1 MTTKTVSDSNSPLIE
16 SRDQLI
22 ASFAK
27 GEKARDRW
35 RIGTEHEKFVYS
47 RADHHAPSWDEPSGI
62 RALLTELQQY
72 GWKPVEEG
80 GKIIA
85 LTGADGSVSLEPAG
99 QFELSGAPLDNLHQ
113 TCAETGRHL
122 DQVKA
127 AGDKLGIGF
136 LGLGMWPDKTRAEL
150 PIMPKGRYAI
160 MLRHMPRVGT
170 MGLDMM
176 LRTCTI
182 QVNLDYAS
190 EADMVQKFRVGLAL
204 QPLATALFANSPFTE
219 GKPNGY
225 LSYRSHIWSDT
236 DPARTGM
243 LPFVFEDG
251 FGYERYAEYM
261 LDVPMYFVYRDGK
274 YIDAAG
280 LSFRGFLKGE
290 LSVLPGELPTLDDWN
305 DHLSTAFPEV
315 RLKTFL
321 EMRGADGGPWG
332 RICALPALWVG
343 LLYDQGALDAAW
355 DLVKHW
361 SMDARQALRDSVP
374 KLGLDA
380 PVPGRGTLR
389 DIAGEVLDIAGR
401 GLAARARLSA
411 SGDDETGFR
420 NPLREI
426 VRTGKVPAQDLLDR
440 YHGVWG
446 GDVSK
451 VYEELSF

>member
-1 MTTKTVSDSNSPLIE
+1 
-16 SRDQLI
+16 
-22 ASFAK
+22 
-27 GEKARDRW
+27 
-35 RIGTEHEKFVYS
+35 
-47 RADHHAPSWDEPSGI
+47 
-62 RALLTELQQY
+62 
-72 GWKPVEEG
+72 
-80 GKIIA
+80 
-85 LTGADGSVSLEPAG
+85 
-99 QFELSGAPLDNLHQ
+99 
-113 TCAETGRHL
+113 
-122 DQVKA
+122 
-127 AGDKLGIGF
+127 
-136 LGLGMWPDKTRAEL
+136 
-150 PIMPKGRYAI
+150 
-160 MLRHMPRVGT
+160 
-170 MGLDMM
+170 
-176 LRTCTI
+176 
-182 QVNLDYAS
+182 
-190 EADMVQKFRVGLAL
+190 
-204 QPLATALFANSPFTE
+204 
-219 GKPNGY
+219 
-225 LSYRSHIWSDT
+225 
-236 DPARTGM
+236 M

-280 LSFRGFLKGE
+280 LSFRDFLKGE

-361 SMDARQALRDSVP
+361 SMEARQALRDLVP

-411 SGDDETGFR
+411 SGDDETGFL